1 MNWIAEHSDLINV
14 LSNIG
19 MLVVWIT
26 YLQVFLAGYKRQ
38 RKATILINRGG
49 GKGLGAHC
57 LVTNMSAGPIYI
69 HTLIARLEGPDETI
83 ACPVTEPDDA
93 EDWQEPSDLKLWT
106 RQGPLESGKV
116 RDMGT
121 MQAIFDHVQS
131 KRMSADAVW
140 PTNDAK
146 ELELQV
152 VAVYGSEDVMV
163 AARRRFQIIHEQG
176 ERELRPLTV
185 AAEQIRSRRERRRIV
200 QMLEM
205 QQTEPH
211 T

>member
-1 MNWIAEHSDLINV
+1 
-14 LSNIG
+14 
-19 MLVVWIT
+19 
-26 YLQVFLAGYKRQ
+26 
-38 RKATILINRGG
+38 
-49 GKGLGAHC
+49 
-57 LVTNMSAGPIYI
+57 MSAGPIYI

-131 KRMSADAVW
+131 KRMSVDAVW
-140 PTNDAK
+140 PTKDAK

-152 VAVYGSEDVMV
+152 VAVYGSEDVMI
-163 AARRRFQIIHEQG
+163 AARRRFHIIHEQG

-200 QMLEM
+200 QTLEM